1 MPADVSETI
10 SQEDLLKQFQ
20 DRLTAIAEEN
30 RQLQKKINDNQ
41 ATALK
46 LQGAIETLEYLA
58 PPSETEEETTEE

>member
-1 MPADVSETI
+1 MPADVSETM
-10 SQEDLLKQFQ
+10 SQEDLLTQFQ

>member
-1 MPADVSETI
+1 MPADVSENI

-41 ATALK
+41 TQNCCGK
-46 LQGAIETLEYLA
+46 I
-58 PPSETEEETTEE
+58 

>member
-1 MPADVSETI
+1 MPADVSETM
-10 SQEDLLKQFQ
+10 SQEDLLTQFQ

-58 PPSETEEETTEE
+58 TPTETEEETTEE

>member
-10 SQEDLLKQFQ
+10 SQEDLLTQFQ